1 MKPMSKLDPKLMQLG
16 EDVPSVWGVDGGRGD
31 LTVSKESIKSGSFR
45 KREGVKSA
53 RRPGGPEAR
62 RPGGPEGEAAPS
74 TSAAPRAGLGRARA
88 AARPVRRRASCC
100 ASSLPKPM
108 VGHADGG

>member
-45 KREGVKSA
+45 KQEGVKSA

-62 RPGGPEGEAAPS
+62 RPGGPEARRPGRRGRSLDIGSSPRRPGPRS
-74 TSAAPRAGLGRARA
+74 RCRSACSPPRQLLR
-88 AARPVRRRASCC
+88 
-100 ASSLPKPM
+100 K
-108 VGHADGG
+108 